1 MMLSKELNRLEDMTR
16 KLHMTLCGLRV
27 PEALEGAME
36 YAIDEAEKING
47 ITGWLAG
54 NVERGIIPD
63 ADAGFIPDC
72 EGRA

>member
-1 MMLSKELNRLEDMTR
+1 MLSEELNRLEDMTR

-36 YAIDEAEKING
+36 YARDEAEKING

-63 ADAGFIPDC
+63 ADAGFIPTS
-72 EGRA
+72 EWRA

>member
-1 MMLSKELNRLEDMTR
+1 MMLSEELNRLEDMTR

-63 ADAGFIPDC
+63 VDAGFIPTS

>member
-1 MMLSKELNRLEDMTR
+1 MMLSEELNRLEDMTR

-36 YAIDEAEKING
+36 YAIDEAEQITG
-47 ITGWLAG
+47 ITGSLAG
-54 NVERGIIPD
+54 NVERGSVPD
-63 ADAGFIPDC
+63 ADAGFIPTS